1 MHVCMYALVKK
12 TLKVVPVLL
21 PMIQIP
27 FDTQHATNVQ
37 MAPLVS
43 KAEKAGSVASHY
55 FLR

>member
-12 TLKVVPVLL
+12 TLKVVPLLL

-27 FDTQHATNVQ
+27 FDTRHATNVQ

-43 KAEKAGSVASHY
+43 KAHKAGSVTSHY